1 MMTPMVRIA
10 TLGILAAASL
20 TAAPVFYRDVL
31 PILQRNCQSC
41 HRAGE
46 IGPMPLMTYKDAR
59 PWAKAIRESV
69 VTRRMPP
76 WHADAAS
83 GHFRNDPSLTAKQIA
98 TIRAWVD
105 AGAPEGDARQSPPK
119 ADFADGWRIGK
130 PDVVF
135 EMPKAYQVPASG
147 VIEYTDIII
156 PTGFTEDKWVE
167 KVEIRPGN
175 RAVVH
180 HISMY
185 VREPGVEWLRRYP
198 LGEYFLQDGRGLT
211 GRETRPWETR
221 FSGYAPGAPP
231 ETLPPGYARLFK
243 AGSDLVLE
251 IHYTTNG
258 KPADDRSRV
267 GLVFAKQPPT
277 KRVLTLN
284 ARNLDLAIPPGAS
297 NHAVDGA
304 TTLHADAELTLLY
317 PHMHVRGKA
326 MEMRAVYPT
335 GEREVLLRVPRYDF
349 NWQIRY
355 EPLKPK
361 PLPKGTRIEATG
373 YFDNSANNR
382 FNPDP
387 KAEVR
392 WGDQSWEEMMVGF
405 FEVAVDV
412 RADVKQLLN
421 EGPKFVN

>member
-1 MMTPMVRIA
+1 MTR
-10 TLGILAAASL
+10 LAALLVFPAAIF
-20 TAAPVFYRDVL
+20 AAPPNFHSDVL
-31 PILQRNCQSC
+31 PILQERCQGC

-46 IGPMPLMTYKDAR
+46 IGPMPLVTYKDVR

-76 WHADAAS
+76 WHADASA
-83 GHFRNDPSLTAKQIA
+83 GHFRNNPTLTRAEID
-98 TIRAWVD
+98 TIRAWAD
-105 AGAPEGDARQSPPK
+105 AGAAEGDPKKAPPARE
-119 ADFADGWRIGK
+119 FIDGWSIGK
-130 PDVVF
+130 PDVIL
-135 EMPKAYQVPASG
+135 ETPKPYSVPASG
-147 VIEYTDIII
+147 TIEYTDIII
-156 PTGFTEDKWVE
+156 PTGFTEDKWIE

-185 VREPGVEWLRRYP
+185 IREPGVNWLRKYP
-198 LGEYFLQDGRGLT
+198 VGEYFVQDGRGLG
-211 GRETRPWETR
+211 GREQRPWETR
-221 FSGYAPGAPP
+221 FGGYAPGAPP
-231 ETLPPGYARLFK
+231 ERLPPGYARLFK
-243 AGSDLVLE
+243 AGSDLVIE
-251 IHYTTNG
+251 VHYTTNG
-258 KPADDRSRV
+258 KPALDQSRV
-267 GLVFAKQPPT
+267 GFIFARQPPR
-277 KRVLTLN
+277 KRVLTMN
-284 ARNLDLAIPPGAS
+284 ARNLELAIPPGAP
-297 NHAVDGA
+297 NHAVEGA

-317 PHMHVRGKA
+317 PHMHLRGKA

-361 PLPKGTRIEATG
+361 PLPRGTRIEATG

-387 KAEVR
+387 KVEVR

-412 RADVKQLLN
+412 GADVQQLLRTDQKRMN
-421 EGPKFVN
+421 